1 MKIIKYFDEGKK
13 SKLVMD
19 IFDEVIGSFYYP
31 WPLDSIE
38 VYISDSE
45 KCDVFLEDNIGRIF
59 ISKKNQFVRE
69 HDKKGIKA
77 LVLYK
82 LFSLILKLQGYDYNK
97 IDTHLE
103 KEKEILSHLDDFL
116 VSRKSAKQFP
126 DIIFYKKFQELS
138 KIDIDNFSNWFK
150 ANLSWLT
157 FNRIDNYYE
166 QYLKDLVRKKSKVKY
181 DNRFFELIKKLIK
194 KQNEYE
200 IESVR
205 KIILE
210 FRRSDKFKF

>member
-1 MKIIKYFDEGKK
+1 M
-13 SKLVMD
+13 
-19 IFDEVIGSFYYP
+19 
-31 WPLDSIE
+31 
-38 VYISDSE
+38 
-45 KCDVFLEDNIGRIF
+45 
-59 ISKKNQFVRE
+59 
-69 HDKKGIKA
+69 
-77 LVLYK
+77 
-82 LFSLILKLQGYDYNK
+82 
-97 IDTHLE
+97 
-103 KEKEILSHLDDFL
+103 

-138 KIDIDNFSNWFK
+138 KIDINNFSNWFK

-157 FNRIDNYYE
+157 FNKIDNYYE
-166 QYLKDLVRKKSKVKY
+166 QYLKDIVRKRSKVKY